1 MIRTARLWLLRFGG
15 GRYLKF
21 MLVGVINAVVD
32 LLVLNLCLLIN
43 PTKSPGLLVLY
54 NTIAVISAIATS
66 YELNRRWTFSDRSK
80 NPRKEQHLFFAQG
93 ILNVLLNN
101 SAMVFI
107 SRILY
112 SIDMPFIISS
122 NLSKVIAMA
131 ISSGVSYVILRNFV
145 YHA

>member
-1 MIRTARLWLLRFGG
+1 MIRTSRLWFLKLSE

-21 MLVGVINAVVD
+21 LLVGVVNAAID

-43 PTKSPGLLVLY
+43 PTKSPLLLIFY
-54 NTIAVISAIATS
+54 NTIAVISAIAMS
-66 YELNRRWTFSDRSK
+66 YELNRRWTFSDRST
-80 NPRKEQHLFFAQG
+80 NPRKEQRLFLAQG
-93 ILNVLLNN
+93 ILNVLVNN
-101 SAMVFI
+101 SALVFI

-112 SIDMPFIISS
+112 TFDFPYIVSS

-131 ISSGVSYVILRNFV
+131 ISSGLSYVILRNFV